1 MDEIKN
7 LLVNTEEIYT
17 SFSDGVFMLK
27 FKKNIFDFLTEFEHR
42 DFISKFMKNVKS
54 CSEIS
59 IILVINEPGSFDS
72 SEFYK
77 KITSSTK
84 KYDTI
89 SNINFREVNILN
101 NYIKEIVK
109 SPKLSIVG
117 LQGNIITPFFGMSL
131 AFDYRILS
139 EISTFNINH
148 RKFAEHPSG
157 CLPFF
162 LQQYLS
168 RGVVSEILYEKD
180 LITAQEAFRFGLV
193 NHIFPVEGFEEKCFD
208 RAKELT
214 SIKASV
220 VTKTKKIMNYQF
232 TDLENYIKCEAD
244 LLREQIH

>member
-1 MDEIKN
+1 MNTVSN
-7 LLVNTEEIYT
+7 LLVNTEEISS
-17 SFSDGVFMLK
+17 SFSDGVFTLK
-27 FKKNIFDFLTEFEHR
+27 FKKNIFDFLTQFEHR
-42 DFISKFMKNVKS
+42 DYISKFMQNVKS

-72 SEFYK
+72 SSFYN
-77 KITSSTK
+77 KITSSKK
-84 KYDTI
+84 KYNTI

-162 LQQYLS
+162 LQQYLG

-180 LITAQEAFRFGLV
+180 LITAQEAFQLALV
-193 NHIFPVEGFEEKCFD
+193 NHIFPVEGFEEKCLD

-220 VTKTKKIMNYQF
+220 VTKTKKIMNYQIA
-232 TDLENYIKCEAD
+232 DLEDYIRCESD
-244 LLREQIH
+244 LLSGQIH